1 MDTRP
6 DRLDRVILDELN
18 DVSESDNCG
27 SQAMIMVDG
36 SPPAA
41 VGGLP
46 PEQHRISAAVSR
58 LFRITA
64 RAKHDMASQDP
75 DLRDF
80 AVMVVLAPLVEHGP
94 LRSTALADA
103 VLMDPSQ
110 VSRHVATAVHDG
122 LVERRADPGDGR
134 AIRLVVT
141 PAGEE
146 RFGRF
151 TAARARH
158 LDAVVADWEPAE
170 VEQFG
175 RSLDRFVRALEKR
188 LTTTGTATTITT
200 ATPTTT
206 TTSPETA

>member
-1 MDTRP
+1 
-6 DRLDRVILDELN
+6 
-18 DVSESDNCG
+18 
-27 SQAMIMVDG
+27 MIMVEGATPVTAGG
-36 SPPAA
+36 SPP
-41 VGGLP
+41 G
-46 PEQHRISAAVSR
+46 QHRISAAVSR
-58 LFRITA
+58 LFRIAA

-175 RSLDRFVRALEKR
+175 RQLDRFVRALEKR
-188 LTTTGTATTITT
+188 ITTATTTT
-200 ATPTTT
+200 TPTTT